1 LNKRGKREVSFPVK
15 FETYEIFR
23 IILPGFYFLGL
34 LLLTLFL
41 FAPTRQILMAF
52 SENSIF
58 LFAVVFGG
66 VFLGLGLYAFDHP
79 KRISAYKD
87 LKMPSVYLKEKLC
100 DKCTTVCENTIDSI
114 GKAVDSYF
122 YVFYEVFSAGA
133 QERIFYIGSVY
144 HVFADIRM
152 LSFVF
157 GSIIS
162 ILSYEG
168 LCFRILSLSDSLI
181 GLLAG
186 FLLILSWLSLHPEFF
201 NKERRSKG
209 DKYEDYIT
217 KMQRRF
223 IDIEIDRIREKICR
237 HNQASLKDGS
247 EQETIR
253 KQKAG

>member
-1 LNKRGKREVSFPVK
+1 MSFPVK

-41 FAPTRQILMAF
+41 FVPTKQVIIAF
-52 SENSIF
+52 SENAVF

-79 KRISAYKD
+79 KRISAYRN

-100 DKCTTVCENTIDSI
+100 DKCGAVCENRIDSI
-114 GKAVDSYF
+114 GSAIDSYF
-122 YVFYEVFSAGA
+122 YVFYELFNAGT
-133 QERIFYIGSVY
+133 QERVFYIGSVY

-157 GSIIS
+157 GSGIA

-168 LCFRILSLSDSLI
+168 LCFGVLSLSDSLF

-186 FLLILSWLSLHPEFF
+186 FLLILLWFSLHPEFF
-201 NKERRSKG
+201 KKERRSKG

-223 IDIEIDRIREKICR
+223 IDIEIGRIRQKICR
-237 HNQASLKDGS
+237 RNGTALKNSSIQEGVRS
-247 EQETIR
+247 ERQIHSNE
-253 KQKAG
+253 